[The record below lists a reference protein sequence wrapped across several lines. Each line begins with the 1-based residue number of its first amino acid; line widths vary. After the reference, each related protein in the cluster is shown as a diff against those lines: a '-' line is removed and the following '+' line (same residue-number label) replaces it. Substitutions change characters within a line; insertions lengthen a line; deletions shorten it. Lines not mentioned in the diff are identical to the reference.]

1 MKTMKNILTLATLFT
16 MLTGYAVELNPT
28 VPSSKVTTITFDNVK
43 KGQDLRITDSEAT
56 VLYQEQIK
64 TNGTYAKYF
73 DLTSLKNG
81 NYSIELDQTIK
92 TITRFFEVSNGI
104 VNFNNEIEQVVFK
117 PVAVVKEDLLL
128 VSQLCTIDE
137 ALDIEIYF
145 NDQLIKKETIS
156 NSKQLGRIYQLSK
169 EYHGSYAVIMKSS
182 GKTFYKV
189 FEL

>member
-81 NYSIELDQTIK
+81 NYSIEL
-92 TITRFFEVSNGI
+92 
-104 VNFNNEIEQVVFK
+104 
-117 PVAVVKEDLLL
+117 VVKEDLLL